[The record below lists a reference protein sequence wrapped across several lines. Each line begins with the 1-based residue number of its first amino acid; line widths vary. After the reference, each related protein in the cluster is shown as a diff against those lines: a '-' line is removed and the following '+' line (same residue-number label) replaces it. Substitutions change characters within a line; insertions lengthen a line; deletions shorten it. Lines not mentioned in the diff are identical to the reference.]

1 LSTLPAMLKCSC
13 EQHCGLT
20 IMRGLLMDELTY
32 DEFLMYRTPGAVRD
46 PIHSLLA
53 SPRRVPLS
61 PTAKAA
67 SIRSALGRRGAAGK
81 PLRII
86 LDNGLT
92 VLLQENH
99 SAPVV
104 ALNMWVKVGSVYEE
118 DAEAGISHVYEHMLF
133 KGTMSRGV
141 GEIAQ
146 EIEGSGGDINA
157 YTSFD
162 HTVYHITLASRFLD
176 TGLAVMAD
184 AIQHSSFDPDELR
197 KEQEVVLEE
206 IKRGEDIPSRK
217 LTEALFA
224 TSYQRHPYRRS
235 VIGNEQTVKS
245 LGRDQIL
252 NFFHIWYVPNN
263 MTLVITGDF
272 ETTAVLPQIQEAFRG
287 FAPQRLPTLQIP
299 LEPPQHQ
306 LRMAIL
312 VDDIQETL
320 LDMAYHVP
328 GVLHKDSYAIDL
340 LSFILGGGESSRLY
354 QAVKAEQELVH
365 AIYTYP
371 FLPRDPGLLVIGA
384 TLEQERWQ
392 TTLMGILDEVER
404 VQRHG
409 VGTAELDRAKCNLE
423 SEFIYQRETV
433 QGQASQLGYFD
444 AVLGDL
450 VFEARY
456 LRAITRTTAADLQRV
471 ARIYLTRKNLTVG
484 FFLPLA
490 DSDQVTHERI
500 TQVVEARTQPP
511 RRRRPGRT
519 GAALQTQKFR
529 LDNGMTLLLRE
540 NHAVPLVAMQA
551 VFLGG
556 LWVEDAT
563 HNGVMNFVAEMITKG
578 TAQRR
583 ARVLAE
589 EIESIAGDL
598 SGFAGR
604 NSFGVAA
611 EMRHRDVGLGL
622 ELVADILR
630 YSTFE
635 PDELEKKRHDLLAA
649 LKHEEDDLF
658 KVAFTLCTQ
667 SLFPDHPYGLKVLGT
682 PESVSH
688 LTQDDLLRWYQGYAI
703 PNNLVLAIV
712 GDIEAEVVQQDVARL
727 FGMWQPALLDL
738 PSQGRTVQ
746 PAANGPVVCP
756 RDKEQTHIIVG
767 MRGTSLHHPD
777 RYALRVL
784 ESILASQGG
793 RLFVELREKQSLAYT
808 VTARSLEGLDPFLF
822 FVYLATS
829 PEKSA
834 VALDSIRNELLRV
847 RDHGVTTLEVERA
860 KRYLVGS
867 YEIEL
872 QKNSALAAMLAFD
885 ERYGL
890 GYDEVV
896 SYAPNIMAV
905 TPEMVHHVA
914 HTYLTVDQSA
924 VIIVGPSPSGGT
936 VIKPSAE
943 RVVS

>member
-1 LSTLPAMLKCSC
+1 
-13 EQHCGLT
+13 
-20 IMRGLLMDELTY
+20 MDEMAC
-32 DEFLMYRTPGAVRD
+32 DGRQRHSAPAAVLASLH
-46 PIHSLLA
+46 PIKW
-53 SPRRVPLS
+53 SPRRVPPS
-61 PTAKAA
+61 HPVKTAP
-67 SIRSALGRRGAAGK
+67 IRSALGLRRSAGK
-81 PLRII
+81 PLRVV

-104 ALNMWVKVGSVYEE
+104 ALNMWVKVGSIYEE

-133 KGTMSRGV
+133 KGTRTRGV

-235 VIGNEQTVKS
+235 VIGSEQTVKS
-245 LGRDQIL
+245 LSREQIL

-272 ETTAVLPQIQEAFRG
+272 DPTAVLPHIQDAFRN
-287 FAPQRLPTLQIP
+287 FAPQRLPMLQIP
-299 LEPPQHQ
+299 PEPPQRH

-320 LDMAYHVP
+320 LDMAYHIP
-328 GVLHKDSYAIDL
+328 GVLHRDSYAIDL

-371 FLPRDPGLLVIGA
+371 FMPRDPGLLVIGA

-392 TTLMGILDEVER
+392 DTLTGVLAEVER
-404 VQRHG
+404 VQRQG
-409 VGTAELDRAKCNLE
+409 ISTAELDRAKRNLE

-433 QGQASQLGYFD
+433 QGQASQWGYFD

-450 VFEARY
+450 AFEARY
-456 LRAITRTTAADLQRV
+456 LRAITRTTTEDLQRV
-471 ARIYLTRKNLTVG
+471 ARTYLTRKNLTVG
-484 FFLPLA
+484 FFRPHA
-490 DSDQVTHERI
+490 DGAQVTHDRI
-500 TQVVEARTQPP
+500 AQAVEAHSQPL
-511 RRRRPGRT
+511 RRRRPS
-519 GAALQTQKFR
+519 GANAAQQTQKF
-529 LDNGMTLLLRE
+529 LLENGMTLLVRE

-556 LWVEDAT
+556 LWVEDAA

-578 TAQRR
+578 TAHRR

-604 NSFGVAA
+604 SSFGVAA
-611 EMRHRDVGLGL
+611 EMRNRDCGQGL

-630 YSTFE
+630 YSTFDH
-635 PDELEKKRHDLLAA
+635 DELEKKRDDLLAA
-649 LKHEEDDLF
+649 LKHEDDDLF

-667 SLFPDHPYGLKVLGT
+667 SLFPDHPYGLRVLGT
-682 PESVSH
+682 PESVSQ
-688 LTQDDLLRWYQGYAI
+688 LTQDDLLRWYRGYAI
-703 PNNLVLAIV
+703 PNNLVLAIA
-712 GDIEAEVVQQDVARL
+712 GDIEAEAVQQDVTRL
-727 FGMWQPALLDL
+727 FGLWQPALLDL
-738 PSQGRTVQ
+738 PPQGRAVR
-746 PAANGPVVCP
+746 PAVNGPVVCP
-756 RDKEQTHIIVG
+756 REKEQTHIIVG

-777 RYALRVL
+777 RYVLRVL

-808 VTARSLEGLDPFLF
+808 VTARSLEGLDPFIF

-829 PEKSA
+829 PEKSE
-834 VALDSIRNELLRV
+834 VALDGIRKELLRL
-847 RDHGVTTLEVERA
+847 RDHGVTTQEVERA

-896 SYAPNIMAV
+896 SYAQNIMAV
-905 TPEMVHHVA
+905 TPEMVQHVA
-914 HTYLTVDQSA
+914 HTYLAVDQSS

-943 RVVS
+943 RVIS

>member
-1 LSTLPAMLKCSC
+1 MDEMACDGCKIDIAPSVLLPAVNPV
-13 EQHCGLT
+13 T
-20 IMRGLLMDELTY
+20 W
-32 DEFLMYRTPGAVRD
+32 F
-46 PIHSLLA
+46 
-53 SPRRVPLS
+53 PRRVTPS
-61 PTAKAA
+61 HSAKTAT
-67 SIRSALGRRGAAGK
+67 IRSAVRPRRSAAK
-81 PLRII
+81 PLCFT
-86 LDNGLT
+86 LDNGLS

-99 SAPVV
+99 TAPVV
-104 ALNMWVKVGSVYEE
+104 ALNMWVKVGSIYER

-133 KGTMSRGV
+133 KGTMTRGV

-157 YTSFD
+157 FTSFD

-224 TSYQRHPYRRS
+224 TSYQRHPYRRP
-235 VIGNEQTVKS
+235 VIGSEQTVKS
-245 LGRDQIL
+245 LSRDQIL
-252 NFFHIWYVPNN
+252 SFFRTWYVPNN
-263 MTLVITGDF
+263 MTLVVTGDF
-272 ETTAVLPQIQEAFRG
+272 DPMTVLPYIQAAFRG
-287 FAPQRLPTLQIP
+287 FEPQTLPALQIP
-299 LEPPQHQ
+299 QEPAQRE

-312 VDDIQETL
+312 ADDIQETL
-320 LDMAYHVP
+320 LDVAYHVP

-340 LSFILGGGESSRLY
+340 LAFIIGGGESSRLY
-354 QAVKAEQELVH
+354 QTVKAEQELVH

-371 FLPRDPGLLVIGA
+371 FMPKDPGLLVIGA
-384 TLEQERWQ
+384 TLEEERWQ
-392 TTLMGILDEVER
+392 DALTGILAEVER
-404 VQRHG
+404 VQRDG
-409 VGTAELDRAKCNLE
+409 VTTAELDRAKRNLE

-450 VFEARY
+450 AFESRY
-456 LRAITRTTAADLQRV
+456 LKAITRTTPQDIQRV
-471 ARIYLTRKNLTVG
+471 ARTYLTLKNLTVG
-484 FFLPLA
+484 FFLPRA
-490 DSDQVTHERI
+490 DGAQVTHERI
-500 TQVVEARTQPP
+500 AQTVQTRTQLL
-511 RRRRPGRT
+511 RRRRPSRVAAARRT
-519 GAALQTQKFR
+519 RKFL
-529 LDNGMTLLLRE
+529 LDNGMTLLVRE

-556 LWVEDAT
+556 LWVEDIV
-563 HNGVMNFVAEMITKG
+563 HNGVMNFVSEMVTKG
-578 TAQRR
+578 TAHRR

-589 EIESIAGDL
+589 EIESMAGDL
-598 SGFAGR
+598 SGFSGR
-604 NSFGVAA
+604 SSFGVAA
-611 EMRHRDVGLGL
+611 EVLHRDLGRGL
-622 ELVADILR
+622 ELVADIVR
-630 YSTFE
+630 HSTFD
-635 PDELEKKRHDLLAA
+635 PDELEKTRDDLLAA

-658 KVAFTLCTQ
+658 KVAFTLCAQ

-682 PESVSH
+682 PPSVSR
-688 LTQDDLLRWYQGYAI
+688 LTRDDLLRWYRCYAI

-712 GDIEAEVVQQDVARL
+712 GDVEAEAAQHDVTRL
-727 FGMWQPALLDL
+727 FGSWQPAPLDL
-738 PSQGRTVQ
+738 PPQGRPVR
-746 PAANGPVVCP
+746 PAVNGPVVCS

-808 VTARSLEGLDPFLF
+808 VTARSLEGLDPFIF

-829 PEKSA
+829 PEKTE
-834 VALDSIRNELLRV
+834 VALNGIREELLRV
-847 RDHGVTTLEVERA
+847 REDGVTAQEVERA

-890 GYDEVV
+890 GYDEIA
-896 SYAPNIMAV
+896 SYAQNIVAV
-905 TPEMVHHVA
+905 TPEMVQHVA
-914 HTYLTVDQSA
+914 HAYLAVDQAA
-924 VIIVGPSPSGGT
+924 VVIVGPSPSGGT

-943 RVVS
+943 RVIS

>member
-1 LSTLPAMLKCSC
+1 MDDRAWEGCHLPSTRGVTRASMSHLHWFLKRVSPSHSVETGPARSTL
-13 EQHCGLT
+13 GL
-20 IMRGLLMDELTY
+20 G
-32 DEFLMYRTPGAVRD
+32 
-46 PIHSLLA
+46 
-53 SPRRVPLS
+53 
-61 PTAKAA
+61 
-67 SIRSALGRRGAAGK
+67 RSAVK
-81 PLRII
+81 PLRVV

-104 ALNMWVKVGSVYEE
+104 ALNMWVKVGSIYEE
-118 DAEAGISHVYEHMLF
+118 EAEAGISHVYEHMLF
-133 KGTMSRGV
+133 KGTMTRGV

-146 EIEGSGGDINA
+146 EIEGCGGDINA

-206 IKRGEDIPSRK
+206 IKRGEDMPSRK

-224 TSYQRHPYRRS
+224 TSYQCHPYRRS
-235 VIGNEQTVKS
+235 VIGSEQTVKS
-245 LGRDQIL
+245 LSREQIL

-263 MTLVITGDF
+263 MTLVVTGDF
-272 ETTAVLPQIQEAFRG
+272 DPLAVLPEIRAAFRN
-287 FAPQRLPTLQIP
+287 FAAQRLPTLQIP
-299 LEPPQHQ
+299 LEPAQRQ
-306 LRMAIL
+306 LRLAVL
-312 VDDIQETL
+312 VDNIQEAL
-320 LDMAYHVP
+320 LDMAYHIP

-365 AIYTYP
+365 AIYTSP
-371 FLPRDPGLLVIGA
+371 FLPKDPGLLVISA
-384 TLEQERWQ
+384 MLDQERWRD
-392 TTLMGILDEVER
+392 TLTGILGEVER
-404 VQRHG
+404 VQCHG
-409 VGTAELDRAKCNLE
+409 VSTAELDRAKRNLE

-450 VFEARY
+450 TFETRY
-456 LRAITRTTAADLQRV
+456 LRGITRTTADDIQRV
-471 ARIYLTRKNLTVG
+471 ARRYLTPKNLTLG

-490 DSDQVTHERI
+490 NGAQVTHAAI
-500 TQVVEARTQPP
+500 AQTVEARTQAP
-511 RRRRPGRT
+511 RRRQLRRAS
-519 GAALQTQKFR
+519 AAQQTQRFV
-529 LDNGMTLLLRE
+529 LDNGMTLLVRE
-540 NHAVPLVAMQA
+540 THAVPLVAMQA

-556 LWVEDAT
+556 LWVEDKA
-563 HNGVMNFVAEMITKG
+563 HNGVMNFVAEMLTKG

-589 EIESIAGDL
+589 EIESIAGEL
-598 SGFAGR
+598 TGFAGR
-604 NSFGVAA
+604 SSFGVAA
-611 EMRHRDVGLGL
+611 EVRNRDFGHGI

-630 YSTFE
+630 YSSFD
-635 PDELEKKRHDLLAA
+635 PDEIEKKRDDLLAA

-658 KVAFTLCTQ
+658 KVAFSLCTQ

-682 PESVSH
+682 PKSVSQ
-688 LTQDDLLRWYQGYAI
+688 LSQNDLLRWYRGYAI
-703 PNNLVLAIV
+703 PNNLVLAIA
-712 GDIEAEVVQQDVARL
+712 GDIEAEAVHNDVSRL
-727 FGMWQPALLDL
+727 FGLWQPAVLDL
-738 PSQGRTVQ
+738 PPQGRAVE
-746 PAANGPVVCP
+746 PAVNGPVICP

-767 MRGTSLHHPD
+767 MRGTSLQHPD

-784 ESILASQGG
+784 EAILASQGG
-793 RLFVELREKQSLAYT
+793 RLFVELRENQSLAYT
-808 VTARSLEGLDPFLF
+808 VTARSLEGLDPFIF

-834 VALDSIRNELLRV
+834 VALDGIRKELLRV
-847 RDHGVTTLEVERA
+847 RDHGVTPQEVERV
-860 KRYLVGS
+860 KRYLIGS

-896 SYAPNIMAV
+896 TYARNIMAV

-914 HTYLTVDQSA
+914 HTYLTVDQSS

>member
-1 LSTLPAMLKCSC
+1 MDDLTSDGSQTHRARGVMQTPTNPISWFPRHGPLSPAAK
-13 EQHCGLT
+13 
-20 IMRGLLMDELTY
+20 
-32 DEFLMYRTPGAVRD
+32 AA
-46 PIHSLLA
+46 PIHSTSGRYRSTA
-53 SPRRVPLS
+53 KPRRIV
-61 PTAKAA
+61 
-67 SIRSALGRRGAAGK
+67 
-81 PLRII
+81 

-104 ALNMWVKVGSVYEE
+104 ALNMWVKVGSIYEE

-133 KGTMSRGV
+133 KGTMTRGV

-176 TGLAVMAD
+176 IGLDVMAD

-206 IKRGEDIPSRK
+206 IKHGDDIPSRK

-235 VIGNEQTVKS
+235 VIGNERTVKS
-245 LGRDQIL
+245 LSRDQIL

-272 ETTAVLPQIQEAFRG
+272 DAAAVLPQIQAAFRSS
-287 FAPQRLPTLQIP
+287 APQRLPTLQIP
-299 LEPPQHQ
+299 AELPQGQ

-312 VDDIQETL
+312 ADDIQETL
-320 LDMAYHVP
+320 LDMAYHIP
-328 GVLHKDSYAIDL
+328 GVLHRDCYAIDL
-340 LSFILGGGESSRLY
+340 LSFVLGGGESSRLY
-354 QAVKAEQELVH
+354 QTVKAEQELVH
-365 AIYTYP
+365 AISTYP

-392 TTLMGILDEVER
+392 ATLRGILAEVER

-409 VGTAELDRAKCNLE
+409 VSTPELDRAKGNLE

-450 VFEARY
+450 TFEARY
-456 LRAITRTTAADLQRV
+456 LRAISRTTAEDLQRV
-471 ARIYLTRKNLTVG
+471 ARTYLTPKNLTVG
-484 FFLPLA
+484 FFLSLA
-490 DSDQVTHERI
+490 DGVQVTPERI
-500 TQVVEARTQPP
+500 AQAVEARPQPP
-511 RRRRPGRT
+511 RRRRASRA
-519 GAALQTQKFR
+519 GAIPQTQKFR
-529 LDNGMTLLLRE
+529 LENGLTLLVRE
-540 NHAVPLVAMQA
+540 NPAVPLVAMQA

-556 LWVEDAT
+556 LWVEDQA
-563 HNGVMNFVAEMITKG
+563 HNGVMNFVAEMMTKG
-578 TAQRR
+578 TVQRR

-589 EIESIAGDL
+589 EIDSMAGDL

-604 NSFGVAA
+604 SSFGVAA
-611 EMRHRDVGLGL
+611 EMRHRDFAHGL

-630 YSTFE
+630 NSTFD
-635 PDELEKKRHDLLAA
+635 PHELEKKRDDLLAA
-649 LKHEEDDLF
+649 LKHEDDDLF
-658 KVAFTLCTQ
+658 KVAFTLCAQ

-682 PESVSH
+682 PESVSQ
-688 LTQDDLLRWYQGYAI
+688 LTQDDLLRWYRGYAV

-712 GDIEAEVVQQDVARL
+712 GDVEAETVQQDVARL
-727 FGMWQPALLDL
+727 FGLWQPELLDL
-738 PSQGRTVQ
+738 PSQGRAIQTAV
-746 PAANGPVVCP
+746 NGPVICP

-808 VTARSLEGLDPFLF
+808 VTARSLEGLDPFIF

-829 PEKSA
+829 PEKSE
-834 VALDSIRNELLRV
+834 VALDGIRKELLRV
-847 RDHGVTTLEVERA
+847 RDHGVTPLEVERA

-890 GYDEVV
+890 GYDEVA
-896 SYAPNIMAV
+896 SYTQNILAV

-914 HTYLTVDQSA
+914 HTYLAVDQSS
-924 VIIVGPSPSGGT
+924 VIIVGPSPSGGNM
-936 VIKPSAE
+936 IKPAAE
-943 RVVS
+943 SVLS